1 MAADDK
7 VTPFMHELCQMDR
20 FGGRCMRLDRDS
32 WEAMDVPHWTD
43 DQAMA
48 LRSRFPSI
56 NAQVASN
63 RDSLSGFS
71 IALRV
76 ERASVV
82 WTSLLVCVV
91 LIAGGAAI
99 ARAVASWQ

>member
-20 FGGRCMRLDRDS
+20 FGGRCTRLDRDS
-32 WEAMDVPHWTD
+32 WVATDVQQWTD
-43 DQAMA
+43 DQATA
-48 LRSRFPSI
+48 LRGRFPSI
-56 NAQVASN
+56 NARIVAN
-63 RDSLSGFS
+63 RNSLSGFS

-82 WTSLLVCVV
+82 WTSLLVCAV
-91 LIAGGAAI
+91 LVAAGAAI
-99 ARAVASWQ
+99 ARAIQ